1 MPKTYMSGRTLF
13 LLTIAAAIVAANAY
27 YVHPII
33 GRVAIEFGVDQAI
46 VGAVPAFNQ
55 IALALGIFLIMPLGD
70 RISNRR
76 LVLICLAAQV
86 AALTI
91 MALATDFWLFVAGS
105 TLLGFFT
112 ITPYLLP
119 AYTSK
124 RVEPARLGHAT
135 AMLSTGVVAGLLL
148 SRTGSGLIAEMF
160 GWRTVYWVALGLMT
174 TATAILPFLLEEREE
189 QTKRDLPSYPQ
200 LIGSLLPL
208 ARQYP
213 QTLIS
218 GSIQG
223 LSFGIFLTVWLGI
236 GLHLTSPEVGLGTDM
251 VGYLAGVSALSLF
264 TTPRLGK
271 LADRIGARR
280 MRLYVA
286 MVQCFGIC
294 LLPLVGNS
302 YWLILI
308 PITISSTAG
317 PMIDITGR
325 MTCLNQAGD
334 IRTRLMTI
342 YVTIMFIGGG
352 IGSWIATI
360 SYDFGGWMGTCIA
373 AFTLSVLVVILS
385 AWQAR
390 AQKHDEV
397 PAIN

>member
-174 TATAILPFLLEEREE
+174 TATAVLPFLLEEREE

>member
-1 MPKTYMSGRTLF
+1 MSGRTLF